1 MLEEWRPVAGYE
13 ESYEVSNL
21 GRIRRVRPINPTKKV
36 KGYMRVNLVSEDGS
50 QKSFALHRLV
60 ADAFVPNPDGKPV
73 VIHKDDDASNNR
85 ADNLE
90 WAEEKD
96 GTKRG
101 TPVVQIDQQT
111 GEVVAEYRSQAK
123 AAAATGITRPS
134 ITACITGRVKTA
146 GGYIWQYKDT
156 KKRRKGNGGKQHEA
170 QG

>member
-21 GRIRRVRPINPTKKV
+21 GRIRRVRLINPTKKV
-36 KGYMRVNLVSEDGS
+36 KGYMRVNLVKEE
-50 QKSFALHRLV
+50 
-60 ADAFVPNPDGKPV
+60 KPV

-90 WAEEKD
+90 WADEKD
-96 GTKRG
+96 GTERG
-101 TPVVQIDQQT
+101 TPVVQIDPQT
-111 GEVVAEYRSQAK
+111 GQVIAEFRSQAK
-123 AAAATGITRPS
+123 AAAATGIIRPS